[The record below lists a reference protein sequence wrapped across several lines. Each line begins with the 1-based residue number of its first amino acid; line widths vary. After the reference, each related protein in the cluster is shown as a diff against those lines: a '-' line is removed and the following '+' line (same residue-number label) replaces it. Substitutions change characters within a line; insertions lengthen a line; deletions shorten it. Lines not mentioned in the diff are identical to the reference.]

1 MSATAHHTVKDKAHP
16 PHAATLRGQSKE
28 FLTIIIAGQRFGIP
42 ILQVQDVLSQ
52 QRVTRVP
59 LAPAEVAGSLNL
71 RGRIV
76 TAIDVRRRL
85 GMEQQDHEGA
95 KEMSVVVEHDGEL
108 YSLIID
114 QVGDVMTLQDD
125 HFENTPGALDPTWRE
140 ISSGIYRLDGELLIV
155 LDVPKFLNTVHA

>member
-1 MSATAHHTVKDKAHP
+1 MSE
-16 PHAATLRGQSKE
+16 HAQLQQSSSSRSFSSRGQSRE

-59 LAPAEVAGSLNL
+59 LAPSEVAGSLNL

-85 GMEQQDHEGA
+85 GIGPREKDGTR
-95 KEMSVVVEHDGEL
+95 EMSVVVEHDGEL

-114 QVGDVMTLQDD
+114 QVGDVMTLHDD
-125 HFENTPGALDPTWRE
+125 HFENTPGALDPAWRE

-155 LDVPKFLNTVHA
+155 LDVPKFLNTVHP